1 MKITC
6 ITLGTIFLIFTYLQ
20 HNDATQYKNGDWWSW
35 VIIYLGTA
43 ALSFTRAF
51 RPVSNSLLWAAM
63 GFALGGFVF
72 RMQDE
77 FGNFAFEKFAGRWLY
92 DSTGTEMVQQTNEA
106 GGLFIVALWLGI
118 LALLNKQK
126 PPIGE

>member
-1 MKITC
+1 MKIAC
-6 ITLGTIFLIFTYLQ
+6 LIFGTLFLYFTFLQ

-35 VIIYLGTA
+35 VIIYLTTA
-43 ALSFTRAF
+43 AISYYRAF
-51 RPVSNSLLWAAM
+51 RPLASSLLWGTT
-63 GFALGGFVF
+63 GFALGAFVF

-118 LALLNKQK
+118 LAVLNQRSSKS
-126 PPIGE
+126 